1 MTDLQ
6 PAVKAGKRERLVDA
20 AVQVFYE
27 RGVEKTTIADIAK
40 VADVPV
46 GNVYYYFK
54 TKDQLIEAAVE
65 AHRRRLGHL
74 LEELDRLG
82 APQERLRGLI
92 AGWVDLREQAAQFG
106 CPFGTL
112 ASEMDKRPDVLDA
125 EIAATM
131 RVLVDWSQRQ
141 FAEMGREDAAEL
153 GVALIAAYQGI
164 SLLTNTF
171 RDPSLM
177 KVEGDRLA
185 RWIDSL
191 AA

>member
-1 MTDLQ
+1 MTDSQ
-6 PAVKAGKRERLVDA
+6 VAVKAGKRQRLVDA

-27 RGVEKTTIADIAK
+27 RGIEKTTIADIAK
-40 VADVPV
+40 AAEVPV

-65 AHRRRLGHL
+65 AHRHRLGHL
-74 LEELDRLG
+74 LAELDGLG
-82 APQERLRGLI
+82 TPRERLRALI
-92 AGWVDLREQAAQFG
+92 AGWVDLRDQAARFG

-112 ASEMDKRPDVLDA
+112 ASEMDKRPEVLDA

-131 RVLVDWSQRQ
+131 RVLVDWAQRQ
-141 FAEMGREDAAEL
+141 FEQMGRADAAEL

-171 RDPSLM
+171 RDPGLM
-177 KVEGDRLA
+177 RAEGDRLA

>member
-1 MTDLQ
+1 MTDSQ
-6 PAVKAGKRERLVDA
+6 VAVKVGKRQRLVDA

-27 RGVEKTTIADIAK
+27 RGIEKTTIADIAK
-40 VADVPV
+40 AAEVPV

-74 LEELDRLG
+74 LAELDGLG
-82 APQERLRGLI
+82 TPRERLRALI
-92 AGWVDLREQAAQFG
+92 AGWVDLRDQAARFG

-112 ASEMDKRPDVLDA
+112 ASEMDKRPEVLDA

-131 RVLVDWSQRQ
+131 RVLVDWAQRQ
-141 FAEMGREDAAEL
+141 FEQMGRADAAEL

-171 RDPSLM
+171 RDPGLM
-177 KVEGDRLA
+177 RAEGDRLA

>member
-1 MTDLQ
+1 MTDSVR
-6 PAVKAGKRERLVDA
+6 AVKVGKRERLIEA

-54 TKDQLIEAAVE
+54 TKDQLIEAAVS
-65 AHRRRLGHL
+65 AHRQRLARL
-74 LEELDRLG
+74 LDELDRLG
-82 APQERLRGLI
+82 NPQARLRGLI
-92 AGWVDLREQAAQFG
+92 AGWVDLRDQAAQFG

-112 ASEMDKRPDVLDA
+112 ASEMDKRPEILDE

-131 RVLVDWSQRQ
+131 RVLVDWTQQQ
-141 FAEMGREDAAEL
+141 FEAMGRTDAAEL

-171 RDPSLM
+171 RDPGLM
-177 KVEGDRLA
+177 AAEGDRLG

>member
-1 MTDLQ
+1 MTDSVR
-6 PAVKAGKRERLVDA
+6 AVKAGKRERLVDA

-27 RGVEKTTIADIAK
+27 RGVEKTTIADVAK
-40 VADVPV
+40 VAEVPV

-54 TKDQLIEAAVE
+54 TKDQLIEAAVG
-65 AHRRRLGHL
+65 AHRHRLAQL
-74 LEELDRLG
+74 LDEFDRLDSPR
-82 APQERLRGLI
+82 ARLRGLI
-92 AGWVDLREQAAQFG
+92 AGWVDLRDQAAQFG

-112 ASEMDKRPDVLDA
+112 ASEMDKRPEVLDA

-131 RVLVDWSQRQ
+131 RVLVDWAQRQ
-141 FAEMGREDAAEL
+141 FEAMGRSDAAEL

-177 KVEGDRLA
+177 AAEGDRLA

-191 AA
+191 EG

>member
-1 MTDLQ
+1 M
-6 PAVKAGKRERLVDA
+6 KEGKRERLVDA

-40 VADVPV
+40 AAEVPV

-74 LEELDRLG
+74 LEELDGLG
-82 APQERLRGLI
+82 TPRERLRALI
-92 AGWVDLREQAAQFG
+92 AGWVDLRDQAARFG

-112 ASEMDKRPDVLDA
+112 ASEMDKRPEVLDA

-131 RVLVDWSQRQ
+131 RVLVDWAQRQ
-141 FAEMGREDAAEL
+141 FEQMGRADAAEL

-171 RDPSLM
+171 RDPGLM
-177 KVEGDRLA
+177 RAEGDRLA

>member
-1 MTDLQ
+1 MTDSVR
-6 PAVKAGKRERLVDA
+6 AVKVGKRERLIEA

-54 TKDQLIEAAVE
+54 TKDQLIEAAVS
-65 AHRRRLGHL
+65 AHRQRLARL
-74 LEELDRLG
+74 LDELDRLG
-82 APQERLRGLI
+82 DPQARLRGLI
-92 AGWVDLREQAAQFG
+92 AGWVDLRDQAAQFG

-112 ASEMDKRPDVLDA
+112 ASEMDKRPEILDE

-131 RVLVDWSQRQ
+131 RVLVDWTQQQ
-141 FAEMGREDAAEL
+141 FEAMGRTDAAEL

-171 RDPSLM
+171 RDPGLM
-177 KVEGDRLA
+177 AAEGDRLG

>member
-1 MTDLQ
+1 MTDSVR
-6 PAVKAGKRERLVDA
+6 AMKAGKRERLVEA

-40 VADVPV
+40 VAEVPV

-54 TKDQLIEAAVE
+54 TKDQLIEAAVA
-65 AHRRRLGHL
+65 AHRDQLARL
-74 LEELDRLG
+74 LEELDRLDS
-82 APQERLRGLI
+82 PQARLRGLI
-92 AGWVDLREQAAQFG
+92 AGWVDLRDQAAQFG

-112 ASEMDKRPDVLDA
+112 ASEMDKRPEVLDA

-131 RVLVDWSQRQ
+131 RVLVDWARQ
-141 FAEMGREDAAEL
+141 QFEAMGRADADEL

-171 RDPSLM
+171 RDPGLM
-177 KVEGDRLA
+177 AAEGERLA

-191 AA
+191 AS